1 LFDIFMDKNKNL
13 RSSVLVFSWI
23 FVVLVFVALSI
34 VVSRLPNR
42 TSPKV
47 SPVSESSGNTSGL
60 NGKMLSN
67 PTHLGSSIKS
77 EPKPGIISDNP
88 AQPTRSRIDP
98 VEYLEFTQRSGRE
111 AFVEIFSILTKH
123 DPCKHNTDFA
133 LTLTAL
139 TYADLRD
146 ANDLFRLHW
155 GHIVDQEIIFQLQ
168 ELSPGVHEPDISVN
182 RDHILDYIDDL
193 EVTRRKREF
202 VIRRIL
208 NAGVALSREELTSI
222 LKIRPNQSLGIDV
235 FTRFEDIEWY
245 DSNHLIFR
253 SESRNSGNLKKSQNT
268 QPAALPW
275 NLFRSPADTR
285 GFKP

>member
-1 LFDIFMDKNKNL
+1 MDKNL
-13 RSSVLVFSWI
+13 RHDALNFPWAVVGLV
-23 FVVLVFVALSI
+23 VVVLSI
-34 VVSRLPNR
+34 VISQLPNR
-42 TSPKV
+42 SSSKV
-47 SPVSESSGNTSGL
+47 SPASESGANTMGL
-60 NGKMLSN
+60 NEKMPN
-67 PTHLGSSIKS
+67 DPTRLASSIKN
-77 EPKPGIISDNP
+77 EPKPRKLNDTPVQP
-88 AQPTRSRIDP
+88 ARSRIDP

-123 DPCKHNTDFA
+123 DPCKNNTDFA

-155 GHIVDQEIIFQLQ
+155 EHIVDTEITFQLQ

-182 RDHILDYIDDL
+182 RDHILHHIEDL
-193 EVTRRKREF
+193 EVARRKREF

-208 NAGVALSREELTSI
+208 NAGVPLNHEELTSI
-222 LKIRPNQSLGIDV
+222 LKIRPNQSLLIDV

-245 DSNHLIFR
+245 DSNHLMFR
-253 SESRNSGNLKKSQNT
+253 SESRDSGNLNNSQNT

-275 NLFRSPADTR
+275 NLFRSPADTPVL
-285 GFKP
+285 KP

>member
-1 LFDIFMDKNKNL
+1 MDKNNN
-13 RSSVLVFSWI
+13 RRNGASSFPWTVIVLVF
-23 FVVLVFVALSI
+23 LVLSI
-34 VVSRLPNR
+34 VISQLPNR
-42 TSPKV
+42 TPSKV
-47 SPVSESSGNTSGL
+47 SPVSESSGNSSGL
-60 NGKMLSN
+60 NGKMLNN
-67 PTHLGSSIKS
+67 PTLLGSSIKN
-77 EPKPGIISDNP
+77 EPKPRRLNDTP

-123 DPCKHNTDFA
+123 DPCKRNTDFA

-155 GHIVDQEIIFQLQ
+155 GHIVDQEIISQLQ
-168 ELSPGVHEPDISVN
+168 ELSPGVREPDISVN

-193 EVTRRKREF
+193 EVARRKREF

-208 NAGVALSREELTSI
+208 NAGVALSREELTAI

-245 DSNHLIFR
+245 DTNHLVFR
-253 SESRNSGNLKKSQNT
+253 SESRDSGNLNKSQNT
-268 QPAALPW
+268 QPATLPW

-285 GFKP
+285 VFKP